1 VSASLQGSLD
11 GVDLV
16 QHWAEADRATLLEFL
31 EAREIEEGRALF
43 RAGEESADLYFLIEG
58 TLRLEVAQR
67 ETGALGAGEVL
78 GSMSLVGVGDH
89 VCAALATK
97 PSRVLVLSR
106 ESYLRLR
113 GDYPAIALQLQEGIV
128 ARIATDLR
136 RALATS

>member
-1 VSASLQGSLD
+1 VSAALD
-11 GVDLV
+11 GIELV
-16 QHWAEADRATLLEFL
+16 QHWAQADRVTLLEFL

-43 RAGEESADLYFLIEG
+43 RAGEESSDLYFLIDG

-78 GSMSLVGVGDH
+78 GSMSLVGMGDH
-89 VCAALATK
+89 VCAALATR

-113 GDYPAIALQLQEGIV
+113 GDYPAIALQLQEAIV

-136 RALATS
+136 KALGTA

>member
-1 VSASLQGSLD
+1 VSASLD

-16 QHWAEADRATLLEFL
+16 QHWAQADRATLLEFL
-31 EAREIEEGRALF
+31 EPRSIEEGRALF
-43 RAGEESADLYFLIEG
+43 RAGEESADLYFLVDG
-58 TLRLEVAQR
+58 ALRLEVAQR

-78 GSMSLVGVGDH
+78 GSMSLVGMGDH

-97 PSRVLVLSR
+97 ASRVLVLSR

-113 GDYPAIALQLQEGIV
+113 ADHPAIALQLQEAIV

-136 RALATS
+136 KALASG

>member
-1 VSASLQGSLD
+1 MSAALD

-16 QHWAEADRATLLEFL
+16 HEWTQADRATLLEFL
-31 EAREIEEGRALF
+31 EPRELDEGRALF
-43 RAGEESADLYFLIEG
+43 RAGEESADLYFLVDG
-58 TLRLEVAQR
+58 ALRLEVAQR
-67 ETGALGAGEVL
+67 EMGALGAGEVL
-78 GSMSLVGVGDH
+78 GSMSLVGMGDH

-113 GDYPAIALQLQEGIV
+113 SDYPAIALQLQEAIV

-136 RALATS
+136 RALATT